1 MLSFKYEA
9 RDSRTGQLVKAEVE
23 ADNEQSA
30 AKLIRQEG
38 LSPLSIVAKNANGG
52 GPLGGLR
59 NKVKAKERILF
70 ARQLSTLINA
80 GLPLVQSLRSVSD
93 QTQGAALKVIINKII
108 SDIEAG
114 GAFAPALEKHPRVF
128 NQVFISL
135 VAAGEASGTLD
146 KSLERVAMQQEKDA
160 EIIAKVRGAL
170 AYPIIVMVVMLGV
183 VGFMIVKVLPQV
195 EGIYNELPG
204 AKLPFITVA
213 LLAVPHFIIDYWWI
227 VLAILVFLAFITSK
241 WARTGPGKEVIDKLK
256 MKAWPIGPLFMKMYM
271 ARFARTGS
279 TLVSSGVPL
288 LQVLEITA
296 KAVNN
301 VHVGRSLTN
310 AADKVRGGKALSFA
324 LQNDPNFLVLVPNM
338 LKIGEQS
345 GQIEEMME
353 KVAEYFEKEVDNQV
367 KTISTIIEPLM
378 MVLLGISAFIIVAAI
393 LLPIYGLAGQTG
405 SIGG

>member
-1 MLSFKYEA
+1 
-9 RDSRTGQLVKAEVE
+9 
-23 ADNEQSA
+23 
-30 AKLIRQEG
+30 
-38 LSPLSIVAKNANGG
+38 
-52 GPLGGLR
+52 
-59 NKVKAKERILF
+59 
-70 ARQLSTLINA
+70 
-80 GLPLVQSLRSVSD
+80 
-93 QTQGAALKVIINKII
+93 
-108 SDIEAG
+108 
-114 GAFAPALEKHPRVF
+114 
-128 NQVFISL
+128 
-135 VAAGEASGTLD
+135 
-146 KSLERVAMQQEKDA
+146 
-160 EIIAKVRGAL
+160 
-170 AYPIIVMVVMLGV
+170 
-183 VGFMIVKVLPQV
+183 
-195 EGIYNELPG
+195 
-204 AKLPFITVA
+204 
-213 LLAVPHFIIDYWWI
+213 
-227 VLAILVFLAFITSK
+227 
-241 WARTGPGKEVIDKLK
+241 